1 VSNRARVIVRT
12 ALAIAAALLA
22 ARLWFLAHRA
32 LDLDEYEHAH
42 AAWSVAR
49 GLLPYRD
56 FFEHH
61 PPAAYLLFARLF
73 ASPAIATDAP
83 AAIRAL
89 MLARAAMWL
98 TTLVSF
104 AIVYRLGILARGR
117 LAAAF
122 AVVLL
127 ATSSQFLESM
137 LEFRPDVPAVCCLL
151 AAIWGMSAPDD
162 GPRSRARL
170 FVAGVAFGGSLLFTQ
185 KTIFA
190 APGLLLALL
199 ATRRVAP
206 PALVAAGALTPIAV
220 TMWWFDRHGA
230 LATFWYYTVVFNGRL
245 NADGFSPF
253 PRMVSSV
260 IQQPAIY
267 ALGIVGMAVR
277 LKPDTTRAT
286 TDAAVVSGFSRTV
299 ILCTAISL
307 IAGIFIIARA
317 YDQYYAL
324 LLPLL
329 AVLGGAAAS
338 DLFERA
344 QRHASLVCRG
354 AMLALAALSLAM
366 SARAFTPIDPQIDEI
381 AFVAAQTRPSDT
393 YVGGTPGAALFRP
406 NGWFY
411 FFLTGAFATEREYTD
426 LLSDLE
432 TGRLRP
438 RVVVRDRYLEQRAP
452 APLLAYIA
460 AHYRHARGEL
470 YLRQSEYGSSALN
483 SSEAS
488 ERLDR
493 PFTR

>member
-1 VSNRARVIVRT
+1 
-12 ALAIAAALLA
+12 
-22 ARLWFLAHRA
+22 
-32 LDLDEYEHAH
+32 
-42 AAWSVAR
+42 
-49 GLLPYRD
+49 
-56 FFEHH
+56 
-61 PPAAYLLFARLF
+61 
-73 ASPAIATDAP
+73 
-83 AAIRAL
+83 
-89 MLARAAMWL
+89 
-98 TTLVSF
+98 
-104 AIVYRLGILARGR
+104 
-117 LAAAF
+117 
-122 AVVLL
+122 
-127 ATSSQFLESM
+127 M

-151 AAIWGMSAPDD
+151 AAIWGMSTPDD
-162 GPRSRARL
+162 RPRSRARL
-170 FVAGVAFGGSLLFTQ
+170 FAAGVAFSASLLFTQ

-206 PALVAAGALTPIAV
+206 PALFAAGVLTPIAV
-220 TMWWFDRHGA
+220 TMWWFGRHGA

-253 PRMVSSV
+253 PRIVSSV

-267 ALGIVGMAVR
+267 VLGIVGIAVR
-277 LKPDTTRAT
+277 LKPDTTGTPMVRLKPDT
-286 TDAAVVSGFSRTV
+286 TGTPMVRLKPDTTGAPMDVSVVSGFSRTV
-299 ILCTAISL
+299 ILCAAISL

-329 AVLGGAAAS
+329 AVLGGDAAA
-338 DLFERA
+338 DRVERA
-344 QRHASLVCRG
+344 QRHASLVCGG

-366 SARAFTPIDPQIDEI
+366 SVRAFKPIDPQIDEI
-381 AFVAAQTRPSDT
+381 AFVAAQTRPADT

-411 FFLTGAFATEREYTD
+411 FFLTGAFATARDYTD

-470 YLRQSEYGSSALN
+470 YLRQSEYGSSSLN
-483 SSEAS
+483 TSEAS